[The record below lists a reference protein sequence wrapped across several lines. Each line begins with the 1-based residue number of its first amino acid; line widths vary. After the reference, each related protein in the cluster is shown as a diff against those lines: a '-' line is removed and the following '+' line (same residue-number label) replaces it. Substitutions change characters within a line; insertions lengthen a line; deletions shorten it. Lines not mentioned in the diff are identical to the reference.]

1 MDSEEEEARY
11 CICRSTDV
19 SSFMIECDHCEGWY
33 HGNCINVTTRESNY
47 IEKFFCKDC
56 REKNPSLCSVY
67 KSKYTDKIQEIA
79 KQKEREERERN
90 IVKENKEKVGE
101 QNIEPILH

>member
-1 MDSEEEEARY
+1 M
-11 CICRSTDV
+11 
-19 SSFMIECDHCEGWY
+19 
-33 HGNCINVTTRESNY
+33 
-47 IEKFFCKDC
+47 
-56 REKNPSLCSVY
+56 Y
-67 KSKYTDKIQEIA
+67 KSKYTDKIQEIG